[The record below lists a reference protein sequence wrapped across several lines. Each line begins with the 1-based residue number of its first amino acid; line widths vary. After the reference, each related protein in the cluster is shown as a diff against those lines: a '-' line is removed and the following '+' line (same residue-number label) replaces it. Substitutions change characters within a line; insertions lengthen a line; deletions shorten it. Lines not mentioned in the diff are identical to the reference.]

1 MKKIYVQNS
10 LNKENK
16 TNNLLFLKK
25 LLELKEQSKK
35 LKTRIADMESQILTS
50 LKVNQLKKD
59 IYINEFKVNKTQV
72 SIVCKTS
79 QTYSIDMKKVY
90 QDFPKVNE
98 LVNIETFDKPNSYYH
113 KPNSRRKELSI
124 DIIGE

>member
-16 TNNLLFLKK
+16 QNNLLFLKK

-35 LKTRIADMESQILTS
+35 LKTTIADMESQILTS

-59 IYINEFKVNKTQV
+59 I
-72 SIVCKTS
+72 
-79 QTYSIDMKKVY
+79 
-90 QDFPKVNE
+90 
-98 LVNIETFDKPNSYYH
+98 
-113 KPNSRRKELSI
+113 
-124 DIIGE
+124 

>member
-1 MKKIYVQNS
+1 
-10 LNKENK
+10 
-16 TNNLLFLKK
+16 
-25 LLELKEQSKK
+25 
-35 LKTRIADMESQILTS
+35 
-50 LKVNQLKKD
+50 
-59 IYINEFKVNKTQV
+59 
-72 SIVCKTS
+72 
-79 QTYSIDMKKVY
+79 MKKVY